1 MPDLPKSYIAKEHET
16 HIYDMWLK
24 SGAFKPSKTGDN
36 FSILMPPPNAN
47 ESLHVGHAL
56 MVTVEDVMIRHARMN
71 GKSANWIPGTDH
83 AGFETQV
90 VYEKKLQKEDKSR
103 FDFTPDQLRSNIRE
117 YVMQQQETI
126 LSQIKSLGASCNWDS
141 LYFTLDQ
148 NIIDVAYQTFYKMN
162 SDKLLYRAK
171 RLVNYCVKHGT
182 SFSDLEVE
190 YEDVQG
196 TLTYIKYPIKNE
208 KDAFIKVA
216 TTRPETMLG
225 DTAVAVSPNGKHKS
239 LIGKIA
245 IIPLIDREIPII
257 GDDAVLDQYGSGC
270 VKVTPAHSHIDAE
283 IATRHKLPTIE
294 VIDNRGKM
302 MGDIPKDLIGLKS
315 AEARTKIV
323 EELKKLNLIEKED
336 LINHRIGVCYKCKT
350 PIEILPIEQWWVSTK
365 PLAKKAIE
373 AINKNQI
380 TITPKESKR
389 NIVTWLENI
398 IDWNISRQI
407 VWGIPIPAWYK
418 KHEAWSLEHGADTNK
433 SIGDEI
439 KVQVE
444 SPGKDWVQDKDTFDT
459 WFSSTQLPFAALGYP
474 NSETY
479 KNHFPT
485 SVMETGADILYFW
498 VARMIM
504 MSLYVT
510 GEVPF
515 KHIYLHG
522 LVLDAQGKKMSKSK
536 GNVVDPIT
544 LMDQYGTDALRW
556 AVIHGTT
563 AGQNFNMTLDR
574 VIGGRNFANKIWNAA
589 RYVLTNGEQLTVNSE
604 YRTENTEQRSDAA
617 LQSSQLDQLDKYD
630 QSETVN
636 KEQAEHS
643 CDVNLTQ
650 SAVPFR
656 SFMRRRVGT
665 SEVCERKGRTENK
678 DQRTKIKEQKSET
691 IKENFNIENCKLK
704 TCGELVESIE
714 NSSNKSILIK
724 LSKLITD
731 VNKAFATNQ
740 YGFATDLIFDFF
752 WHEFCDKYIEES
764 KSLLKSPQ
772 TAPETQLTLLTC
784 ITSSLKLLHPFMPFV
799 TETIWQ
805 EFVNSKLV
813 DEKLLILAKWPK

>member
-1 MPDLPKSYIAKEHET
+1 MELPKSYIAKEHEA
-16 HIYDMWLK
+16 HIYDVWLK

-71 GKSANWIPGTDH
+71 GKSTNWVPGTDH

-103 FDFTPDQLRSNIRE
+103 FDFTPEQLRSNIRE
-117 YVMQQQETI
+117 YVLAQQETI
-126 LSQIKSLGASCNWDS
+126 LSQIKALGASCNWGE

-148 NIIDVAYQTFYKMN
+148 NIIDVAYQTFSKLN
-162 SDKLLYRAK
+162 KDKLLYRAK

-190 YEDVQG
+190 YEDRQG
-196 TLTYIKYPIKNE
+196 TLTYFKYPIKNE
-208 KDAFIKVA
+208 NDAFITVA

-239 LIGKIA
+239 LIGKKA
-245 IIPLIDREIPII
+245 IIPLINREIPII
-257 GDDAVLDQYGSGC
+257 ADDAVLNEYGSGC
-270 VKVTPAHSHIDAE
+270 VKVTPAHSHIDAD

-302 MGDIPKDLIGLKS
+302 MGDIPKDLIGVKS
-315 AEARTKIV
+315 AEARAMIV
-323 EELKKLNLIEKED
+323 EKLKQLNLVEKEEA
-336 LINHRIGVCYKCKT
+336 INHRIGVCYKCKT
-350 PIEILPIEQWWVSTK
+350 PIEVLPIEQWWVSTK
-365 PLAKKAIE
+365 PLAKKAID
-373 AINKNQI
+373 AIKKNQI

-389 NIVTWLENI
+389 NIVAWLENI

-418 KHEAWSLEHGADTNK
+418 KQVAGSREPVLRSELRRAQQGAG
-433 SIGDEI
+433 SEI
-439 KVQVE
+439 KIQVD
-444 SPGKDWVQDKDTFDT
+444 SPGTGWEQDKDTFDT

-474 NSETY
+474 NSEAY

-485 SVMETGADILYFW
+485 STMETGADILYFW

-589 RYVLTNGEQLTVNSE
+589 RYVLAAGQGTENRENGAVNSE
-604 YRTENTEQRSDAA
+604 HKA
-617 LQSSQLDQLDKYD
+617 LTSSPLGKLDQLDKYD
-630 QSETVN
+630 QLDLSI
-636 KEQAEHS
+636 
-643 CDVNLTQ
+643 
-650 SAVPFR
+650 
-656 SFMRRRVGT
+656 
-665 SEVCERKGRTENK
+665 
-678 DQRTKIKEQKSET
+678 KINQQ
-691 IKENFNIENCKLK
+691 II
-704 TCGELVESIE
+704 
-714 NSSNKSILIK
+714 
-724 LSKLITD
+724 SKLQKLIAD

-764 KSLLKSPQ
+764 KTLLKTPQ
-772 TAPETQLTLLTC
+772 TAPETQKVLLTC

-805 EFVNSKLV
+805 EFESHKLV
-813 DEKLLILAKWPK
+813 DEKLLILAKWPNETIGK